1 MIEKKIIG
9 LGLLFCLVFSACKE
23 TEKIVNRTDSDSV
36 SAEKARA
43 IKPTVPKATVPTQKK
58 ADSLTAAEMAMIEGK
73 FTAKTCEDGRF
84 SIMLESKGNR
94 IGYKIFD
101 KKKVFASG
109 KANIY
114 KTDKSNEF
122 NLSIGAMGG
131 ILKGDTLT
139 IQNYGN
145 SMNQFDHFG
154 QCADKYL
161 NFVK

>member
-9 LGLLFCLVFSACKE
+9 LGLLSCLLFYSCKE
-23 TEKIVNRTDSDSV
+23 TEKMISHVDNDSV
-36 SAEKARA
+36 SAQKASA
-43 IKPTVPKATVPTQKK
+43 IKPQTPKVVQTEKK
-58 ADSLTAAEMAMIEGK
+58 SDSLTTGEMTMIEGK

-84 SIMLESKGNR
+84 SIMLENKGNK

-109 KANIY
+109 RADIL
-114 KTDKSNEF
+114 KTDKENEF

-161 NFVK
+161 NFVR